1 MNYKLCANHRKPPT
15 IYMKSSRIKTI
26 KAGLIALLCS
36 FIFNSLSAQEI
47 GTTPPKN
54 VEELTVVG
62 SQLFYNNKPIKLRM
76 ACNISL
82 INKKLEAYQFFKTAQ
97 RMNGWNIAWS
107 VIGGYELG
115 AGAVSVGSGN
125 SLALIDVGIG
135 AGLVGMVLSRRTE
148 IKTYIQL
155 GVNSYNKTDKSQ

>member
-1 MNYKLCANHRKPPT
+1 
-15 IYMKSSRIKTI
+15 
-26 KAGLIALLCS
+26 
-36 FIFNSLSAQEI
+36 
-47 GTTPPKN
+47 
-54 VEELTVVG
+54 
-62 SQLFYNNKPIKLRM
+62 M

-82 INKKLEAYQFFKTAQ
+82 INNKLEAYQFFKTAQ

-115 AGAVSVGSGN
+115 AGAVSLGLGN

>member
-1 MNYKLCANHRKPPT
+1 
-15 IYMKSSRIKTI
+15 MKSYRIQTI
-26 KAGLIALLCS
+26 KAGLIALICS

-47 GTTPPKN
+47 VTPPQKN
-54 VEELTVVG
+54 AEELTVIG

-82 INKKLEAYQFFKTAQ
+82 INKKLEAYQYLKKAQ
-97 RMNGWNIAWS
+97 SMKGWNVAWS

-115 AGAVSVGSGN
+115 AGAVSVGLGN
-125 SLALIDVGIG
+125 SLALLDVGIG
-135 AGLVGMVLSRRTE
+135 AGLVGMVLNRRTE

-155 GVNSYNKTDKSQ
+155 GVNSYNKSDKAQ